1 MEKLSETEK
10 KLILKMEFLVGRRF
24 RSVET
29 LKANIT
35 NRVLTVKRVEFA
47 VVFIKDQNQVV
58 LSVPS
63 FGLRIIFNWKSI
75 DNIFEKIIISY
86 IILDKN
92 PSNR

>member
-1 MEKLSETEK
+1 MAKLSQTEK
-10 KLILKMEFLVGRRF
+10 NLILKMRFLDGRHF

-63 FGLRIIFNWKSI
+63 FGLRIIFNCKSV
-75 DNIFEKIIISY
+75 DNIFKKIRIAYILLEKN
-86 IILDKN
+86 L
-92 PSNR
+92 SNR